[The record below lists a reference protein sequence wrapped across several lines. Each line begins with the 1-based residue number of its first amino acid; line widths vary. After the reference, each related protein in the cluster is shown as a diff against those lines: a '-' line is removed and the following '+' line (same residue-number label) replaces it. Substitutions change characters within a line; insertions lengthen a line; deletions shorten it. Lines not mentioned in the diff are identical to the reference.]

1 MLEQGT
7 GMHILE
13 MTLFIFVEL
22 RNLVLEK
29 ANLFKKLSVHFT
41 AMFLE
46 KRNTS
51 WNFERFN

>member
-29 ANLFKKLSVHFT
+29 ANLFKKLNVHFK
-41 AMFLE
+41 AKFLE
-46 KRNTS
+46 KRNIS
-51 WNFERFN
+51 